1 MNLRRVLFVL
11 IVLTIV
17 FSSVQFFLRHTNAQA
32 GPAPPLFYDLD
43 VVAVNGQNG
52 LTGLFAAPSINDKG
66 VVAMSGRTTGGA
78 ILISDLV
85 GSSHNIIPN
94 LANPTRFFSGPVQI
108 DNNNNVLSQEFVS
121 GTSPAINFLRR
132 SDGNGINLSTVI
144 YGANGTGLN
153 DFDAIS
159 PNPSTNNVNQV
170 AFNATIGSS
179 TTNLIT
185 GVTRPAFNRA
195 QLANS
200 GASLRPMIADDGRV
214 VVQAGGATTDPIL
227 LYENNLASSNGIAS
241 SVNGFTAMGQSPG
254 ISDDG
259 KIVAFYG
266 NITISGTTGPGIFA
280 SLLEGSIRRT
290 IRLTGRPSEL
300 GTDSAGN
307 PLLFSSVGYV
317 PSSRVGVIHQEFG
330 PDGLDGDSFIAC
342 FMGTPTAIS
351 PDGMFNANLGLWT
364 VRTDIKFEN
373 GAWTYRTFSAMPV
386 AQLFDNAGSFQ
397 ITGISI
403 YDPIAKAA
411 TETINGAARTERRG
425 ENRVTFFATTN
436 AGNNIIVRGSY
447 LDSDEDVLPDGW
459 ETNGVKIGGV
469 FIDLPAMGANPRHKD
484 LFVHAD
490 WMAATGGATFKPKPS
505 ALAKVIAVF
514 RAAPVSNPDG
524 TSGIN
529 IHIDAGPDSVMN
541 PSTSRHWNAFSRAGE
556 VPFQFSILPSIGTNV
571 FQWSD
576 VDSIKATHFTNN
588 RRGPIFHYAL
598 FANRFNF
605 ISGVDPRSG
614 LSRGIPAADFV
625 VTLGPAAVGGGTA
638 QQQAGTFIHE
648 LGHNLGLR
656 HGGDQDIPERKPNY
670 LSLMN
675 YRFQFEGLI
684 LANKKRKFDYSTNT
698 LASLDEAS
706 LNETIGI
713 SDPDNRRTIW
723 GSIAVPCQTN
733 LALPAID
740 WNCSGILDLVNIPAE
755 INGDTVT
762 STGATPMHGFND
774 WPAVALDGGGKIGTG
789 ASRGDSL
796 NSDTSPTEPSINELL
811 IAPADILQDDACDIE
826 ENVVVTPSEGGPA
839 PLEVI
844 FDATAAVAP
853 CGDILTYEWNFGD
866 GSVGVEEQ
874 RPQGRQTIMPPIQ
887 DNTSPVVTHVY
898 TDPGTYIATVNIRD
912 SEGYTNL
919 VEIEYV
925 IPVTTTTPPQA
936 NMAITK
942 TALANPVVSGTSLT
956 YTLGVSNSGPDAA
969 IGVVVSDPLP
979 PGVTFVSASTTR
991 GSCDGSSTVN
1001 CSLGTMA
1008 NGASATISIVV
1019 TPNTPGVVINSAS
1032 VESNLVDPNP
1042 VNNSA
1047 TTTTI
1052 VLASTPRTDP
1062 GAKIVFGSLRDGN
1075 MEVYTMNPDGTGQ
1088 TNLTNNSAY
1097 DGTVASSPDGSKI
1110 AFVSDRDGNLEIY
1123 SMNADGSSPTRLTTD
1138 ASSDWAPSWSPDGTK
1153 ITFQSFRDGTSQI
1166 YSMDSNGDNQTR
1178 LTNHSAYDY
1187 FPVWSPF
1194 GNKILF
1200 SSTRDGNLELY
1211 LMNPDGTEQTRIT
1224 NNSEMDHIA
1233 SWSPDGSRI
1242 AYVSDRDGNFE
1253 IYVMNVD
1260 GSGATN
1266 ITNNSA
1272 NEFYPAWTPL
1282 GTSILFSSTRDGNL
1296 EVYSMNPDGSNPVR
1310 LTNNPAG
1317 DYSPSQ

>member
-266 NITISGTTGPGIFA
+266 NITISGITGPGIFA
-280 SLLEGSIRRT
+280 SLLEGSTRRT

-364 VRTDIKFEN
+364 VRTDIKFQD

-386 AQLFDNAGSFQ
+386 AQLFDTVSNFQ

-411 TETINGAARTERRG
+411 TETINGAVRTERRG

-436 AGNNIIVRGSY
+436 SGNIIVRGSY
-447 LDSDEDVLPDGW
+447 LDSDEDTLPDGW

-490 WMAATGGATFKPKPS
+490 WMAANGGVTFKPKAS
-505 ALAKVIAVF
+505 ALSKVIAVF

-524 TSGIN
+524 ASGIN

-541 PSTSRHWNAFSRAGE
+541 PATGRHWNSFSRAGE
-556 VPFQFSILPSIGTNV
+556 VPFQFSILPNLGGDV
-571 FQWSD
+571 YQWSD
-576 VDSIKATHFTNN
+576 VDSIKANRFTNN
-588 RRGPIFHYAL
+588 RRGPVFHYAL

-605 ISGVDPRSG
+605 VSGAQPRSG
-614 LSRGIPAADFV
+614 LSRTTPGADFV
-625 VTLGPAAVGGGTA
+625 VTLGPAVVGGGTT
-638 QQQAGTFIHE
+638 QQQTGTFIHE
-648 LGHNLGLR
+648 LGHNLGLK

-684 LANKKRKFDYSTNT
+684 LANKKRKFDYSTNA

-713 SDPDNRRTIW
+713 GDPENRRTIW
-723 GSIAVPCQTN
+723 GPIGAPCQTN

-740 WNCSGILDLVNIPAE
+740 WNCSGLLDLVNVPAE

-774 WPAVALDGGGKIGTG
+774 WPAVVLDGGGKIGTG

-796 NSDTSPTEPSINELL
+796 NSDSSPTEPSIDELL
-811 IAPADILQDDACDIE
+811 IAPADILQDDLCDIE

-898 TDPGTYIATVNIRD
+898 TEPGTYIATVNIRD

-1032 VESNLVDPNP
+1032 VESNLVDPTP

-1052 VLASTPRTDP
+1052 VLAPSPRLSP
-1062 GAKIVFGSLRDGN
+1062 LGKIAFATNRDGN
-1075 MEVYTMNPDGTGQ
+1075 YELYLMNQDGSGQ
-1088 TNLTNNSAY
+1088 TNVTNNAAH
-1097 DGTVASSPDGSKI
+1097 DCNPNWSPDGSKI
-1110 AFVSDRDGNLEIY
+1110 TFQSDRDGNLEIY
-1123 SMNADGSSPTRLTTD
+1123 VINTDGSNPTRLTTD
-1138 ASSDWAPSWSPDGTK
+1138 LSSDYAPTWSPDGSK
-1153 ITFQSFRDGTSQI
+1153 IAFQSFRDGTSQI
-1166 YSMDSNGDNQTR
+1166 YVMNSDGTNQTR
-1178 LTNHSAYDY
+1178 LTNHAGYDY
-1187 FPVWSPF
+1187 FPIWSPL
-1194 GNKILF
+1194 GNKIGF
-1200 SSTRDGNLELY
+1200 SSTRDGNLEIY
-1211 LMNPDGTEQTRIT
+1211 VMNTDGSEQTRIT
-1224 NNSEMDHIA
+1224 NNSSVDHFA
-1233 SWSPDGSRI
+1233 AWSPDGSKFAFI
-1242 AYVSDRDGNFE
+1242 TDRDGNYE
-1253 IYVMNVD
+1253 VYVMNVD
-1260 GSGATN
+1260 GTN
-1266 ITNNSA
+1266 QVNLSNNSA
-1272 NEFYPAWTPL
+1272 TEFYPVWAPL
-1282 GTSILFSSTRDGNL
+1282 GDKILFSSYRDGNS
-1296 EVYSMNPDGSNPVR
+1296 EIYSMNPDGSSQTR
-1310 LTNNPAG
+1310 LTSNTAG
-1317 DYSPSQ
+1317 DFYPAQ